1 MKFKIIKL
9 IIRTKQ
15 TQIMEL
21 EHYQSYFDDSKIELF
36 FPEVSGEEIILLTP
50 EQREYL
56 FRCQKF
62 ILKERFQP
70 SEEEQAIV
78 EEICRKLSTDTTLI
92 EEEQKLYKKYQSRF
106 LWSGYDSS
114 KMFFREKVTPIEFPE
129 DEYEE
134 DRISIMLMHYFTP
147 TEIEQIRELVEEF
160 KDESKPDPDM
170 SEHSFSVVIAI
181 AHLLKIQ
188 TINDLEVVCLSFEP
202 GSSCIE
208 GDDFDTTFTSRYCL
222 KCDDDF
228 DEGDI
233 NRTSCDTRYFVTYE
247 GIPIEHLP
255 PTKELFMIE
264 TMAFDNK
271 FKFSIGCETC
281 FRFEEAPE
289 GH

>member
-1 MKFKIIKL
+1 
-9 IIRTKQ
+9 
-15 TQIMEL
+15 MEL